1 MKLTKEQDLIVG
13 KAFMA
18 AMARKQYRDGII
30 DAAALNRLLMKIEKL
45 KEIEPSRK

>member
-45 KEIEPSRK
+45 KEIEPIRK